1 MSSTGFAELPL
12 HWGRAPK
19 WLMEKMKRLAYNIA
33 YLIVEDKGRS
43 GFLERLSD
51 PFWFQAFGCLLGFDW
66 HSSGLTTVTMGALKE
81 ALREGD
87 LGIMVAGGKAMAKKV
102 PEEIERI
109 ADRLSVNDSARNAW
123 LRVSRL
129 TAKVDGAAI
138 QAGYDLYHHTLVA
151 AEDGLW
157 AVIQQGMNP
166 ATGLARRYHWVS
178 TKVKSMVNEPH
189 AGIVGYR
196 SKGPVLNM
204 VAAESEG
211 ARRASV
217 DLARDAKSA
226 YGMLKRLSMRAK
238 SIDEWTGKVDRRW
251 YEVEGFR
258 MPVKFN
264 WSQAKLLY
272 EFQPRNYEELLLVK
286 GVGPSAVRALAL
298 ASEIIYGEKPS
309 WRDPVKYS
317 FAHGG
322 KDGVPYPVNRRVYES
337 TIRYLREVIGG
348 LEVGDEEKKLLL
360 KRLSRLMRKS

>member
-1 MSSTGFAELPL
+1 MSATGFAELPL
-12 HWGRAPK
+12 HYGRAPR
-19 WLMEKMKRLAYNIA
+19 WLVERMKRLAYNIA
-33 YLIVEDKGRS
+33 YLIVEDKGRP

-81 ALREGD
+81 ALKEGD
-87 LGIMVAGGKAMAKKV
+87 LGIMVAGGKAMANEI
-102 PEEIERI
+102 PGEIERI
-109 ADRLSVNDSARNAW
+109 ANRFNVSDSTKNMW

-129 TAKVDGAAI
+129 TAKVDSAAI
-138 QAGYDLYHHTLVA
+138 QAGYDLYHHTFVA
-151 AEDGLW
+151 TEDGLW

-166 ATGLARRYHWVS
+166 VTGLARRYHWVS
-178 TKVKSMVNEPH
+178 TKVRSMVDEPH
-189 AGIVGYR
+189 SGIIGYR
-196 SKGPVLNM
+196 SRGPVLNM
-204 VAAESEG
+204 VARESEG
-211 ARRASV
+211 ARKASV

-226 YGMLKRLSMRAK
+226 YGLLTRLSMRVR
-238 SIDEWTGKVDRRW
+238 SIDEWAGKVDKRW

-258 MPVKFN
+258 MPIKLN

-272 EFQPRNYEELLLVK
+272 EFQPKDYEELLLVK

-322 KDGVPYPVNRRVYES
+322 KDGVPYPVNRKLYES
-337 TIRYLREVIGG
+337 TIRYLSEVIEG

-360 KRLSRLMRKS
+360 KRLSRLIS